1 MDRDSTRRLTTLT
14 TLMFALQI
22 LLGIWTTH
30 HVAAQDTA
38 ATSSAGSAGVR
49 GSLVEDR
56 AAKKLLAAG
65 DTRYEAEEITKAVE
79 IWQSVI
85 ERYPRSKVRYL
96 AHMRLGDYFLDRDRA
111 FDRARVQFES
121 VAAEDNPDDRQ
132 RSEATL
138 KMGVCFYHARNYGK
152 CFQLM
157 RGVIE
162 EFPTSPEVNQA
173 YYYIGLG
180 HFQLAHYSRAIEAL
194 ERVGTTLS
202 SDKADG
208 NKLEAG
214 KRFFVKIEDADL
226 AVLDPDQGIEVRCES
241 SGGDAETVVC
251 YSVGRNVRLALG
263 SIGSRLGM
271 PKPDNGTLEVKGGDE
286 VRVTYVDQHTAEKRL
301 NVPIVMTVRVV
312 GDGVIAITDGAFEET
327 LKGVVLGK
335 NINLRVADPDRDVSD
350 QTDQLKAIV
359 EIHRL
364 KTEDEIEEELLS
376 AGTGEVTEDGGDAPE
391 VERYKR
397 IDRIEVTLSE
407 AALTD
412 EQRGEVASIDD
423 DTDFADLD
431 DPADSIANELDESV
445 HSGVFHGSVPLIK
458 TLQVIEGDDLLQ
470 AIPGDQVR
478 LVYLDQSHSG
488 EGTQELIARAKCLE
502 GNIGGVRVTRA
513 EISDQELR
521 IQTQL
526 KTASAMTKIGNRY
539 KEFGLKHKAKE
550 KYDGALAVCEEIMTD
565 ARRLGGRMLEETYVQ
580 FWHIYFEM
588 DRLELAASMCQRL
601 QREFPNSGFV
611 DDALLQLGDVA
622 RTQKDYRRAIGIYTR
637 LVQMDESL
645 LRGEGQFGIAQAYEQ
660 MAIDA
665 GDRGAELMDRA
676 FQEYKKVFDH
686 FPDSG
691 RVGESVAKM
700 AEYYYEREDYDRA
713 LDTFDTVLDNH
724 PDAKFLDV
732 ILFNYGRCLY
742 RMDRKKEARS
752 KFDQLIGDF
761 PESPLA
767 GDAKQISDTLLQAG
781 F

>member
-1 MDRDSTRRLTTLT
+1 MLRSPSRLGPVLAP
-14 TLMFALQI
+14 LFFVAC
-22 LLGIWTTH
+22 LG
-30 HVAAQDTA
+30 
-38 ATSSAGSAGVR
+38 AGSAPAQSER

-65 DTRYEAEEITKAVE
+65 DTRYEAEEIAKAVE

-96 AHMRLGDYFLDRDRA
+96 AHLRLGDYFLERDRA
-111 FDRARVQFES
+111 YDRARVHFEAIAS
-121 VAAEDNPDDRQ
+121 EENGDDAL

-138 KMGVCFYHARNYGK
+138 KMGVCFYHGRNYGK

-180 HFQLAHYSRAIEAL
+180 HFQLAHYSRAIDAL
-194 ERVGTTLS
+194 EKVGTTLA

-226 AVLDPDQGIEVRCES
+226 AVLDPDEGLKVRCES
-241 SGGDAETVVC
+241 SGGDSETIEC
-251 YSVGRNVRLALG
+251 FSVGRNVRLVLG
-263 SIGSRLGM
+263 SIASRLGV
-271 PKPDNGTLEVKGGDE
+271 PRPDNGTLEVKGGDT
-286 VRVTYVDQHTAEKRL
+286 VRVTYVDEHTADKKL
-301 NVPIVMTVRVV
+301 NVPVVVNVNVV
-312 GDGVIAITDGAFEET
+312 GDGVVAITDGAFEET
-327 LKGVVLGK
+327 LNGVVLGK
-335 NINLRVADPDRDVSD
+335 NVNLRVADPDRDVSD
-350 QTDQLKAIV
+350 DADQLKVTV
-359 EIHRL
+359 EVYRQ
-364 KTEDEIEEELLS
+364 KTEEEIENELIAMGTAEE
-376 AGTGEVTEDGGDAPE
+376 TDGEQEAPE
-391 VERYKR
+391 IERYR
-397 IDRIEVTLSE
+397 RVDQAELSLTE
-407 AALTD
+407 AELT
-412 EQRGEVASIDD
+412 EQQRGRP
-423 DTDFADLD
+423 ADPADGEDADVLAVID
-431 DPADSIANELDESV
+431 DPAAGVDASAI
-445 HSGVFHGSVPLIK
+445 HSGVFHGSIPLIK
-458 TLQVIEGDDLLQ
+458 SEQVVVGDEFLQ

-478 LVYLDQSHSG
+478 LIYLDESNSG
-488 EGTQELIARAKCLE
+488 SGPIELVNKARCLE

-521 IQTQL
+521 VQTQL
-526 KTASAMTKIGNRY
+526 KTASALTKIGNRY
-539 KEFGLKHKAKE
+539 KEFGLKNKARE
-550 KYDGALAVCEEIMTD
+550 KYDGALAVCEDIMVD

-611 DDALLQLGDVA
+611 DDALLQLGEVA
-622 RTQKDYRRAIGIYTR
+622 RKQEDFRRAIGIYTR
-637 LVQMDESL
+637 LVNMEDSL
-645 LRGEGQFGIAQAYEQ
+645 LRGEAQYGIAEAYEQ
-660 MAIDA
+660 MAAQA
-665 GDRGAELMDRA
+665 GERGGAELADRA

-700 AEYYYEREDYDRA
+700 AEYYYEREDFDRA
-713 LDTFDTVLDNH
+713 IDTFDNVLDNY

-742 RMDRKKEARS
+742 RMQRRPEARRR
-752 KFDQLIGDF
+752 FDQLIGDF

-767 GDAKQISDTLLQAG
+767 ADAKQISDTLRQSG